1 MRTIK
6 QYKRWTKDNPLLFNK
21 LKEEQK
27 ITQIWYSKISGQL
40 SWEPGEREE
49 LNRKAQQVAMEID
62 HIIGWDELKAM
73 GR

>member
-6 QYKRWTKDNPLLFNK
+6 QYKQWTKDNPLLFNK

-40 SWEPGEREE
+40 SWKHGEREE
-49 LNRKAQQVAMEID
+49 LNRKAEHVAMEID
-62 HIIGWDELKAM
+62 QIIGWNE
-73 GR
+73 